1 MTDTQNCCQVKD
13 SAGIN
18 QNLFCAKFNN
28 EFTHLFYVICT
39 KMTLFLGNMEEKFS
53 DKWKF

>member
-13 SAGIN
+13 PAGIN